1 MVYFYSFYFS
11 LPELWGWGWER
22 GKGDRA
28 HKKSNQNKKKRPI
41 APMGRFMSMG
51 ELCADQGMTE
61 HNCAEIKGGVNLE
74 GNK

>member
-1 MVYFYSFYFS
+1 M
-11 LPELWGWGWER
+11 
-22 GKGDRA
+22 GKGKRRQSSQE
-28 HKKSNQNKKKRPI
+28 KQSEQKKRPI